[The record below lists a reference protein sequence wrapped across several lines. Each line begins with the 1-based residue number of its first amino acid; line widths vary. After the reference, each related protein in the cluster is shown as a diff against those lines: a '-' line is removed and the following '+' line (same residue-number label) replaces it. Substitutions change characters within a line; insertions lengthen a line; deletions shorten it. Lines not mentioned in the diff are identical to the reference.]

1 MEEDL
6 SLWYD
11 NSGISWKYMGQ
22 KLQRVIYGIEYA
34 SIQGKYIYV
43 ETYKDNGICCFYISF
58 NNKKVICYDDKK
70 QLISIDNKPAIS
82 FEQKPYGVDISND
95 ACICVLLNDHEMRL
109 YNENGDYI
117 RSIASPSGYSYFRF
131 FSVGDDISVVCQ
143 GNTGN
148 EDGYGRNDWKFKY
161 KDRSWVKEGEAY

>member
-43 ETYKDNGICCFYISF
+43 ETYKDNGICCFYISLSQ
-58 NNKKVICYDDKK
+58 I
-70 QLISIDNKPAIS
+70 
-82 FEQKPYGVDISND
+82 
-95 ACICVLLNDHEMRL
+95 
-109 YNENGDYI
+109 
-117 RSIASPSGYSYFRF
+117 
-131 FSVGDDISVVCQ
+131 
-143 GNTGN
+143 
-148 EDGYGRNDWKFKY
+148 
-161 KDRSWVKEGEAY
+161 